1 MNIMEKRVYDCQEEE
16 KLNMLK
22 ETIINNNC
30 NKDKNY
36 YNLLST
42 SQSPVVSQ
50 GILSNLYVTI
60 RIKVRDK

>member
-1 MNIMEKRVYDCQEEE
+1 
-16 KLNMLK
+16 MLK
-22 ETIINNNC
+22 EETITNYNC
-30 NKDKNY
+30 NKDKSN

-50 GILSNLYVTI
+50 GILSNLYMTI